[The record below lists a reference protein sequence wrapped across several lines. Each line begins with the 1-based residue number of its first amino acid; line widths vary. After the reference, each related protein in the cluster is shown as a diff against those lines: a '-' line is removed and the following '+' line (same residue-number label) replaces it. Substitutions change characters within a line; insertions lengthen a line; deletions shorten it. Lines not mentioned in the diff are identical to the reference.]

1 MQGDLDVINKLNH
14 LLEGELTAVDQ
25 YFIHSRLYE
34 DWGLT
39 KLYDRINHEMQDE
52 QHHADLIIKRILFL
66 NGTPDVSKRS
76 TLNVGSTVKE
86 TLENDLQLEYKV
98 GKELKNAIA
107 LCEQKQD
114 YQTRDM
120 LKQQLADT
128 EEDHTYWLEQQLRL
142 IKMIGIENYLQSQI

>member
-1 MQGDLDVINKLNH
+1 MQGNNEVINELNK

-76 TLNVGSTVKE
+76 PLNVGTTVKQ
-86 TLENDLQLEYKV
+86 TLENDLQLEYSV
-98 GKELKNAIA
+98 GKELKRVIA

-120 LKQQLADT
+120 LAQQLADT

-142 IKMIGIENYLQSQI
+142 INMLGIENYLQSQM